1 MLQQNKMQVPDS
13 SYPSVKSL
21 SEICFY
27 DEKLHGDEFVG
38 IKYENGY
45 LSVHFPLGYEP
56 SSTEQAIR
64 RDILNLI
71 SVLSSFADKDSFIYE
86 SAGHNKLKQFPI
98 HAYLF
103 VISNYFSK
111 GYFTRKETIYKHSS
125 SGKINWNRTIK
136 HIQPQISVDSAF
148 YLDFIRKHISHNE
161 NELITEIHKYCVY
174 ESFTKIGYL
183 FTSFIPAKP
192 TLAFNYKL
200 FRAVVQAQIAQ
211 TFNEN
216 DLLLFH
222 NLMQIIEYLD
232 SEDSSKS
239 FYYGTEHFEYV
250 WESMID
256 SIYGIADKEKFYP
269 KCKWSLFN
277 ADGTENELTYKNDIF
292 KKYSLRPDTIMIT
305 DRGKEG
311 QKIFVLDSK
320 YYKYGVSN
328 GSYDLPGT
336 DSIIKQI
343 AYAEFIENRPA
354 SIPSDVLNVLNCNE
368 IYNAFI
374 LPYNCNDESILRKFG
389 YSTSE
394 HKNADEKSYNKI
406 YGILLDIKNVMYKHV
421 HNNDAIKQL
430 AKLIEK

>member
-1 MLQQNKMQVPDS
+1 MQVSDS
-13 SYPSVKSL
+13 SQSTYKTL

-38 IKYENGY
+38 IKYENGK
-45 LSVHFPLGYEP
+45 LSIHFPLGYRP
-56 SSTEQAIR
+56 SSTEQEIR
-64 RDILNLI
+64 KDILNLI
-71 SVLSSFADKDSFIYE
+71 SVLSSFADKDSFIHE
-86 SAGHNKLKQFPI
+86 SAGHNKFKQFPI
-98 HAYLF
+98 HAYIF

-111 GYFTRKETIYKHSS
+111 GYFTQKETIYKPST

-136 HIQPQISVDSAF
+136 HIQPEVSADSAF

-174 ESFTKIGYL
+174 ESFSKIGYL

-200 FRAVVQAQIAQ
+200 FRAVVQTQIAQ

-232 SEDSSKS
+232 SEDSSKY
-239 FYYGTEHFEYV
+239 FYYGTYHFEHI
-250 WESMID
+250 WERIID
-256 SIYGIADKEKFYP
+256 TIYGIPDKEKFYP
-269 KCKWSLFN
+269 KCKWVLYDS
-277 ADGTENELTYKNDIF
+277 DGTENELTYKNDIF

-311 QKIFVLDSK
+311 QKVFVLDSK

-343 AYAEFIENRPA
+343 AYAEFIDNKSD
-354 SIPSDVLNVLNCNE
+354 SIPSDVLNALNGDN

-374 LPYNCNDESILRKFG
+374 LPYNHNDGPVLRKFG

-394 HKNADEKSYNKI
+394 HKGIPDKPYNKI
-406 YGILLDIKNVMYKHV
+406 YGILLDVKTVMYKHISS
-421 HNNDAIKQL
+421 NDAIKQL
-430 AKLIEK
+430 AEIIEK